1 MESVP
6 PRELCRPLL
15 HHGVPGPVHLF
26 AEEVAVLQAA
36 DEPGGLLCHHPFHP
50 GPRDRGTA
58 GNQ

>member
-1 MESVP
+1 MMESVT

-36 DEPGGLLCHHPFHP
+36 DEPDRLLGHHPVLP
-50 GPRDRGTA
+50 GPLP
-58 GNQ
+58 QQS